1 MTARSAQGLGVGHL
15 DTSHVQHCSALQATR
30 LCHRMQQCSTGAA
43 GTRGHHREQEEA
55 VKFSFNICSSFWNC
69 HEHQM
74 NNTLLLKG
82 PEKIVPYRYL
92 QDMKGILWYERLVEC
107 LRRRS
112 HILCVL
118 VSCYGCHCIPVLVA
132 GASAAGCWLTAPD
145 CAIQSPS
152 LYTVVT
158 TQCTHLSWQLS
169 ADSLLLAWPLLYN
182 AL

>member
-43 GTRGHHREQEEA
+43 GTRGHHREQEVA

-82 PEKIVPYRYL
+82 QEKNCTYRYL
-92 QDMKGILWYERLVEC
+92 QDMKRILWYEWLVEC
-107 LRRRS
+107 FRRRH
-112 HILCVL
+112 HILCDL
-118 VSCYGCHCIPVLVA
+118 VSCYGCHCVSQCWWLVLVLL
-132 GASAAGCWLTAPD
+132 AADWLPLTAQYRAPH
-145 CAIQSPS
+145 
-152 LYTVVT
+152 YTLWWPHT
-158 TQCTHLSWQLS
+158 APTWADNTQLTPCC
-169 ADSLLLAWPLLYN
+169 
-182 AL
+182 